1 MHVKKTISIPME
13 NMKVLFISQE
23 ITPYLPESE
32 MSLIG
37 RYLPQGIQEKGW
49 EIRTFMPRF
58 GNINERRNQLHEVI
72 RLSGMN
78 LIIDD
83 TDHPLI
89 IKVASIQSARMQVYF
104 IDNEDYFQR
113 KFVLKDS
120 KGRFYD
126 DNDERMIFFARGV
139 LETVR
144 KLRWSPDIIHC
155 HGWFTSLVPLYIKR
169 SFYDDPLF
177 KNSRVIFS
185 AYNENYNDRLEESF
199 LRKVKYN
206 GIEEKDIKVIHNPDF
221 INVAKIAFQY
231 SDGIIM
237 GSKSFPSKLE
247 GVMKK
252 LAIPLLDYQSPEEY
266 IDAYSVFYDRI
277 LTA

>member
-1 MHVKKTISIPME
+1 ME
-13 NMKVLFISQE
+13 NTKVLFVSTE
-23 ITPYLPESE
+23 ITPYLPESD
-32 MSLIG
+32 MSVIG
-37 RYLPQGIQEKGW
+37 RFLPQGIQDTGR

-113 KFVLKDS
+113 KSVLQDP
-120 KGRFYD
+120 KGKFFS

-139 LETVR
+139 IETVR

-155 HGWFTSLVPLYIKR
+155 HGWFTSLLPLYIKR
-169 SFYDDPLF
+169 SYNEEPLF
-177 KNSRVIFS
+177 MNSKVIFS
-185 AYNENYNDRLEESF
+185 AYDEPFNEVMSDDFAKKVKFEGITKEDMEQLNDPSF
-199 LRKVKYN
+199 LNLAKLTLANCDGVIRGSEKFRPEIEKILKNLKIPVLKYQAS
-206 GIEEKDIKVIHNPDF
+206 ED
-221 INVAKIAFQY
+221 
-231 SDGIIM
+231 
-237 GSKSFPSKLE
+237 
-247 GVMKK
+247 
-252 LAIPLLDYQSPEEY
+252 Y
-266 IDAYSVFYDRI
+266 IDAYSVFYDTI
-277 LTA
+277 LTR

>member
-1 MHVKKTISIPME
+1 ME
-13 NMKVLFISQE
+13 SLKVLFISQE
-23 ITPYLPESE
+23 ITPYLPETE

-104 IDNEDYFQR
+104 IDNEDYFNR
-113 KFVLKDS
+113 KFVLKDT
-120 KGRFYD
+120 KGNFYS

-155 HGWFTSLVPLYIKR
+155 HGWFTSIVPLYIKM
-169 SFYDDPLF
+169 SFKEDPLF
-177 KNSRVIFS
+177 MKSKVIFS
-185 AYNENYNDRLEESF
+185 AYDEKYNSKLESKF
-199 LRKVKYN
+199 LRKVKFE
-206 GIEEKDIKVIHNPDF
+206 GIKEKDIEVINNPEF
-221 INVAKIAFQY
+221 INVAKMAFQY
-231 SDGIIM
+231 SDGVIK
-237 GSKSFPSKLE
+237 GSKNLTSDLE
-247 GVMKK
+247 NVLKK
-252 LAIPLLDYQSPEEY
+252 LKIPVLDYQSPEKY

-277 LTA
+277 LTE